1 MNLQQNISALSLPRL
16 IIINSQLDNLKYADI
31 GLLLSS
37 SIEHSISN
45 KHLAMI
51 ANDALDEIIKKN
63 ISHDQN
69 IGDYIALCNIGIL
82 FEPSLC
88 LNLQEKF
95 KIWTKTFTLIINNSE
110 GTITNNIFYLA
121 NAKTETY
128 SINLSNIPYNII
140 SYEI

>member
-37 SIEHSISN
+37 SIEHSISK

-69 IGDYIALCNIGIL
+69 IGDYIALSNIGIL

-95 KIWTKTFTLIINNSE
+95 RIWTKTFTLIINNSE

-121 NAKTETY
+121 NAKTESY

>member
-16 IIINSQLDNLKYADI
+16 IIINNQLDNLKYADI

-37 SIEHSISN
+37 SIEHSISK

-95 KIWTKTFTLIINNSE
+95 RIWTKTFTLIINNSE

-121 NAKTETY
+121 NAKTESY

>member
-16 IIINSQLDNLKYADI
+16 IVVNNQLDNVNFVDI

-37 SIEHSISN
+37 SIERSISN

-51 ANDALDEIIKKN
+51 ANDALDEIIKRN
-63 ISHDQN
+63 ISHNQN

-88 LNLQEKF
+88 LDLQEKF
-95 KIWTKTFTLIINNSE
+95 RIWTKTFTIIINNSE
-110 GTITNNIFYLA
+110 GTITSNIFHLA
-121 NAKTETY
+121 NAKTESY

-140 SYEI
+140 SHEI

>member
-16 IIINSQLDNLKYADI
+16 IIINNQLDNLKYADI

-69 IGDYIALCNIGIL
+69 IGDYIALCYIGIL

-95 KIWTKTFTLIINNSE
+95 RIWTKTFTLIINNSE

-121 NAKTETY
+121 NAKTESY